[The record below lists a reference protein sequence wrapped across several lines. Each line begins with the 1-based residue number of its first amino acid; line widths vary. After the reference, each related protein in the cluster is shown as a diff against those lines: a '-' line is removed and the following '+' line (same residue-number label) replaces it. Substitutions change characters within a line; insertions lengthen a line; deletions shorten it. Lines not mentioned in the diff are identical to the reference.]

1 MGAYI
6 SNDLNM
12 VKELDPQRHE
22 LALLQEAFLSKGGT
36 IEVLPFWVDHE
47 TQGVSRTMTPN
58 FQSSGVKEETDLQA
72 ARIREMAKTMNQGEI
87 CEAEGLRRGVLRGI
101 GKRYNI
107 EFTVGIKN
115 PIAPNKLTLEAEA
128 LMVIRI
134 KDCIAKDINRAQ
146 CARALAISTTL
157 LSRLI
162 GDYDIDY
169 PKMKPAFR
177 KNTTRSHDET

>member
-22 LALLQEAFLSKGGT
+22 LARLQEAFLNKGGA
-36 IEVLPFWVDHE
+36 IQILPFWVDHDSP
-47 TQGVSRTMTPN
+47 GVSRTMTPN
-58 FQSSGVKEETDLQA
+58 FQSSGVKEDSEKQA
-72 ARIREMAKTMNQGEI
+72 ARIRNMAKTMNQAEI
-87 CEAEGLRRGVLRGI
+87 CEAEGIRRGVLRGI

-107 EFTVGIKN
+107 EFPVGVKN

-128 LMVIRI
+128 MMVIRI
-134 KDCIAKDINRAQ
+134 KDCIAKGINRAQ
-146 CARALAISTTL
+146 CAKALTISTTL

-162 GDYDIDY
+162 GDYEINY
-169 PKMKPAFR
+169 PKLKPAFR
-177 KNTTRSHDET
+177 KTN